1 MDVKLILVKGNPKG
15 KQITLKSGTTIVGRK
30 EDSGLIIASSRV
42 SRHHCQITLDGNDLK
57 IRDLGSANGTVV
69 NGQKVEESPL
79 KAGDEV
85 HIGPLGFLVEIDGR
99 RTPDAAPSNLGTK
112 PPSNPGAKPLTLD
125 PPPDGN
131 AGPRRGRPLGGRS
144 SNDILAGLEDLAPD
158 ND

>member
-57 IRDLGSANGTVV
+57 VRDLGSANGTLI

-99 RTPDAAPSNLGTK
+99 RTPDAA
-112 PPSNPGAKPLTLD
+112 PSNPGAKPLTLD

-158 ND
+158 DD